1 MERWRGKVAIV
12 TGASSGIGAAVAE
25 ALVENGCIVAGLA
38 RRKEKIDQISS
49 RLQSKSGKLY
59 ALKADIGV
67 EEDILNTFK
76 WVRENLG
83 PIHIL
88 VNSAGTGRPTNLIEG
103 ETKDFKSVLDTNV
116 LGLTITTRE
125 AVRDMRRNHVDGYI
139 IHINSVMGHRVYNL
153 ATENVYPASKHAIT
167 ALTETLRN
175 DLKRIGSKI
184 KVSSVSPGLVDT
196 DIFASNGFLKLD
208 GVAEMLKVL
217 PKIQSKDVADAIM
230 YLLGTPP
237 HVVITELTI
246 QPNGGVS

>member
-1 MERWRGKVAIV
+1 MERWHGKVAVV

-25 ALVENGCIVAGLA
+25 ALVDNGCIVAGLA
-38 RRKEKIDQISS
+38 RRKEKIEQIAA
-49 RLQSKSGKLY
+49 RLHSKVGKLY
-59 ALKADIGV
+59 ALKADVGV
-67 EEDILNTFK
+67 EEDILTAFK
-76 WVRENLG
+76 WVQENLG

-103 ETKDFKSVLDTNV
+103 ETTDFKCVLDTNV
-116 LGLTITTRE
+116 LGLTIATRE
-125 AVRDMRRNHVDGYI
+125 AVKDMRKNNIDGYI
-139 IHINSVMGHRVYNL
+139 VHINSVMGHRVFNL

-196 DIFASNGFLKLD
+196 EIFASNGFFKLK
-208 GVAEMLKVL
+208 GVAEIIGML
-217 PKIQSKDVADAIM
+217 PKIQSKDVADAIL

-237 HVVITELTI
+237 HVEVTELTI
-246 QPNGGVS
+246 QPTGGVS